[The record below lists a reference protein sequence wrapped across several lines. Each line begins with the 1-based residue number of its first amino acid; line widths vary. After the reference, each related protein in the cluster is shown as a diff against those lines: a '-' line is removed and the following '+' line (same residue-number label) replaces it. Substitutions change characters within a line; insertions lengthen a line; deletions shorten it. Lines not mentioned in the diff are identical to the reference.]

1 YTDTSPGGGK
11 FYYAVFARY
20 NDGTVDISF
29 DSGTNFTHTPVM
41 IATLYRVTAMETEVF
56 QGKLIIKWNY
66 TGNSGNET
74 LSIFRSARQ
83 AEDSGM
89 LMPDSI
95 FATENI
101 KTGKFTTDI
110 PDQGLYYYGLYIRDE
125 NHIVQFRRGINISP
139 EPIGIK
145 NNIIADD
152 KKEISPE
159 KKDKVSEPDR
169 KEEISFDVEPEKDKL
184 KDPQG
189 KEKIIKKSDEPSR
202 ELDYIIKDIFYG
214 EQYARAVKELNLFIS
229 ATDNDYDRAKAR
241 LYLARSYIELEDFG
255 KSVRL
260 LNMKDVR
267 QFFPEEAEFWSQFAT
282 SRLR

>member
-1 YTDTSPGGGK
+1 
-11 FYYAVFARY
+11 
-20 NDGTVDISF
+20 
-29 DSGTNFTHTPVM
+29 M
-41 IATLYRVTAMETEVF
+41 
-56 QGKLIIKWNY
+56 
-66 TGNSGNET
+66 
-74 LSIFRSARQ
+74 
-83 AEDSGM
+83 
-89 LMPDSI
+89 
-95 FATENI
+95 
-101 KTGKFTTDI
+101 
-110 PDQGLYYYGLYIRDE
+110 
-125 NHIVQFRRGINISP
+125 
-139 EPIGIK
+139 
-145 NNIIADD
+145 
-152 KKEISPE
+152 
-159 KKDKVSEPDR
+159 SEPDR